1 MDISRAK
8 DILDYWFPSGGKG
21 DYDKWFMKSKDYDAE
36 MKEKFGALLKL
47 AEEGKGMGWLVSKE
61 SFVAYII
68 LLDQF
73 SRHIYRGT
81 KDSFKNDNACLLFV
95 KQGFQIYGPELE
107 GYEFMFAFMPYMHTE
122 NITYQKK
129 GFDYFHQHKEL
140 YGTVLNCE
148 RLLTQ
153 SINPVYS
160 ESTSNQSE
168 YDKEY
173 MMLKS
178 METHVKGHY
187 ETIKLYGRFPK
198 RNNALSRKSTQD
210 EINYMQKPEVIE
222 RPY

>member
-36 MKEKFGALLKL
+36 IKEKFGSLLKL

-73 SRHIYRGT
+73 SRHIYRGS
-81 KDSFKNDNACLLFV
+81 KDSYKNDFASLLFV

-122 NITYQKK
+122 NLELQLEGKAI
-129 GFDYFHQHKEL
+129 FDRYYKATQDIVYDH
-140 YGTVLNCE
+140 NSN
-148 RLLTQ
+148 LTNEEQ
-153 SINPVYS
+153 
-160 ESTSNQSE
+160 E
-168 YDKEY
+168 K
-173 MMLKS
+173 LKQEWK
-178 METHVKGHY
+178 MFQEMKPHAEGHL
-187 ETIKLYGRFPK
+187 ECIQTFGRFPK
-198 RNNALSRKSTQD
+198 RNKVLGREST
-210 EINYMQKPEVIE
+210 EEEKEYMEQPAVKK

>member
-8 DILDYWFPSGGKG
+8 DILDYWFPNNGGA

-36 MKEKFGALLKL
+36 IKEKFGALLKL

-81 KDSFKNDNACLLFV
+81 KDSFKNDYASLLFV
-95 KQGFQIYGPELE
+95 KQGFQIYGPVLE

-122 NITYQKK
+122 NEVLQLEGATI
-129 GFDYFHQHKEL
+129 FDKYYKATQEL
-140 YGTVLNCE
+140 IYDHTT
-148 RLLTQ
+148 RL
-153 SINPVYS
+153 SS
-160 ESTSNQSE
+160 E
-168 YDKEY
+168 D
-173 MMLKS
+173 
-178 METHVKGHY
+178 
-187 ETIKLYGRFPK
+187 TIKLQEEWKMFQSMKPHLEGHLKCIQTFGRFPK
-198 RNNALSRKSTQD
+198 RNKALGRKSTQ
-210 EINYMQKPEVIE
+210 EETEYMEQPEVKK